1 MANNLEI
8 FRGDTKQYTLNFKDA
23 VGVAI
28 DITDWT
34 VFFTVKKERSDL
46 DAAAKISKTVVL
58 HTNAAEGTTR
68 VNITAAEAATLE
80 PGQYYYDIQV
90 KKSDGSI
97 LTIIS
102 DMLVIKEDITRRTV

>member
-46 DAAAKISKTVVL
+46 GNNKSKHYGGRSGDA
-58 HTNAAEGTTR
+58 
-68 VNITAAEAATLE
+68 
-80 PGQYYYDIQV
+80 
-90 KKSDGSI
+90 
-97 LTIIS
+97 
-102 DMLVIKEDITRRTV
+102 